1 MAGCLRAVSDEGSS
15 TQDVELMRRVAR
27 REPAAERELV
37 VRVLPRVR
45 RKAAV
50 LLRGRDDDDASQVA
64 MMQILAS
71 ARSFAGRGSLEGWC
85 DRIAI
90 RTIVRMRRRSDA
102 ASSRIAAHVEPD
114 EQPTQAQDVPLGGE
128 VRRFLASLSEERY
141 QVVVLRY
148 LEDYSIDEIADAT
161 GVSRNTVK
169 DRLRVAL
176 ELLRKHARREEV
188 IALHRRSP
196 R

>member
-1 MAGCLRAVSDEGSS
+1 
-15 TQDVELMRRVAR
+15 MRRVAQG
-27 REPAAERELV
+27 EPAAKRELV
-37 VRVLPRVR
+37 LRMLARVR

-50 LLRGRDDDDASQVA
+50 LLRGRDDDDAAQVA
-64 MMQILAS
+64 MIQILGS
-71 ARSFAGRGSLEGWC
+71 AKSFAGRGSLEGWC

-102 ASSRIAAHVEPD
+102 HASRIAAHVEPD
-114 EQPTQAQDVPLGGE
+114 EQATPSGDPQLRRE
-128 VRRFLASLSEERY
+128 VQRFLAALSDERY

-176 ELLRKHARREEV
+176 ELLRKHARRDEV

-196 R
+196 P